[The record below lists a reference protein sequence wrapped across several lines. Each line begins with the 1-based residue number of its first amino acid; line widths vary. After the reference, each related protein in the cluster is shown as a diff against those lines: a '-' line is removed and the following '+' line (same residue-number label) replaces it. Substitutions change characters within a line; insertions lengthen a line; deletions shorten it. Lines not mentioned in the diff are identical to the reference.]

1 MVDVPDATPFTRPLL
16 FTVATAVLVLLHMPP
31 VAPSLNNVVEPPHT
45 VAVPLI
51 VPAADVP
58 LTVTTCVAATV
69 PQVLVTVYDMV
80 DVPDA
85 TPLTSPLLFT
95 VAAEVLVLLHAPPVA
110 PSLNDVV
117 EPTHTVAVP
126 LIVPAT
132 GNGLTVTI
140 WETDVE

>member
-1 MVDVPDATPFTRPLL
+1 
-16 FTVATAVLVLLHMPP
+16 
-31 VAPSLNNVVEPPHT
+31 
-45 VAVPLI
+45 
-51 VPAADVP
+51 
-58 LTVTTCVAATV
+58 
-69 PQVLVTVYDMV
+69 MV

-95 VAAEVLVLLHAPPVA
+95 VAAAVLVLLHMPPVV

-132 GNGLTVTI
+132 GNGLTVT
-140 WETDVE
+140 TCVAATVPQVLVTV